1 MPQQMANDG
10 KEMPTYVIG
19 RGYRAIFHLALVSS
33 RYLRAASL
41 FAWLPTCCYGRARPS
56 LACWAAARDH
66 ALRSWDIDQPTA
78 ILLPAGCL
86 GKN

>member
-10 KEMPTYVIG
+10 KEMATYVIG

-41 FAWLPTCCYGRARPS
+41 FA
-56 LACWAAARDH
+56 
-66 ALRSWDIDQPTA
+66 
-78 ILLPAGCL
+78 
-86 GKN
+86 